1 MLQTKKKVLIFIDW
15 FLPGIKAGGPIKSVS
30 AIVNQ
35 LSNDFDFYVLTRD
48 MDFGEHEAYKG
59 IESNVWIDFKGRAKV
74 CYLSRTHL
82 NPSVIEKHI
91 REIAPHTIY
100 INSFYSKF
108 FSIIPLK
115 IIKMIGFEGR
125 IVLAPRGMLS
135 KGALRIKPLK
145 KKLFIAYSKF
155 ASLHKNVV
163 WHSTKPDETIDI
175 KKVIGNVEVIEI
187 QNLPDVNLIQ
197 PSITRIKGK
206 DELRLIYLGRI
217 AQNKNLSL
225 VLSALNEI
233 KAGQVKLDIYGSI
246 EDKAYWEKCETI
258 IKSLSSNIEVNY
270 KGMLTSG
277 LVQETISNYH
287 YLILLSYSE
296 NYGHAIVE
304 SFSCGT
310 PVIISNTT
318 PWKNLNKL
326 NTGWDVEISST
337 TPTLNTLKAALS
349 LSNENYQKQTIA
361 AYEFAEKHCFDKELM
376 RKFKELF

>member
-1 MLQTKKKVLIFIDW
+1 MSQTKKKVLIFIDW

-35 LSNDFDFYVLTRD
+35 LSNEFDFYVLTTD
-48 MDFGEHEAYKG
+48 TDFGEQQPYQG
-59 IESNVWIDFKGRAKV
+59 IESNKWFDYKGKARV
-74 CYLSRTHL
+74 CYLSKSHL

-115 IIKMIGFEGR
+115 VIKMIGFEGR
-125 IVLAPRGMLS
+125 VVLAPRGMLS
-135 KGALRIKPLK
+135 KGALRIKPFK

-163 WHSTKPDETIDI
+163 WHSTKPDETKDI
-175 KKVIGNVEVIEI
+175 KRVIGNVEVVEI

-197 PSITRIKGK
+197 PSITRTKEK
-206 DELRLIYLGRI
+206 NELRLIYLGRI
-217 AQNKNLSL
+217 AENKNLSL
-225 VLSALNEI
+225 VLSALSEI
-233 KAGQVKLDIYGSI
+233 KTGQVKLDIYGSI
-246 EDKAYWEKCETI
+246 EDENYWAKCETI

-270 KGMLTSG
+270 KGMLNSE

-318 PWKNLNKL
+318 PWKNLFEVNA
-326 NTGWDVEISST
+326 GWDVEINST
-337 TPTLNTLKAALS
+337 ESTLSALNAS
-349 LSNENYQKQTIA
+349 LALTNEGYQKQSRA
-361 AYEFAEKHCFDKELM
+361 AYEFANNYCFDKEIINS
-376 RKFKELF
+376 FKILF

>member
-1 MLQTKKKVLIFIDW
+1 MPQTKKKVLIFIDW

-35 LSNDFDFYVLTRD
+35 LSNDFDFYVLTTD
-48 MDFGEHEAYKG
+48 TDFGENEAYKG
-59 IESNVWIDFKGRAKV
+59 VESNVWIDFKGKAKV
-74 CYLSRTHL
+74 CYLSKTHL
-82 NPSVIEKHI
+82 NPNVIEKHI

-115 IIKMIGFEGR
+115 VIKMIGYEGR
-125 IVLAPRGMLS
+125 LVLAPRGMLS
-135 KGALRIKPLK
+135 KGALRIKPFK
-145 KKLFIAYSKF
+145 KKLFIAYSKL
-155 ASLHKNVV
+155 ASLHKNVI
-163 WHSTKPDETIDI
+163 WHSTKPDETKDI
-175 KKVIGNVEVIEI
+175 KDVIGNVEVIEI
-187 QNLPDVNLIQ
+187 QNLPDVNLLQ
-197 PSITRIKGK
+197 PSVTRTKEK

-217 AQNKNLSL
+217 AENKNLSL
-225 VLSALNEI
+225 VLSALSEI
-233 KAGQVKLDIYGSI
+233 RTGQVKLDVYGSI
-246 EDKAYWEKCETI
+246 EDKAYWAKCETI
-258 IKSLSSNIEVNY
+258 INSLSSNIEVNY
-270 KGMLTSG
+270 KGMLESE

-318 PWKNLNKL
+318 PWKNLSEVNA
-326 NTGWDVEISST
+326 GWDVEINSISST
-337 TPTLNTLKAALS
+337 VNALRTS
-349 LSNENYQKQTIA
+349 LALTNEDYQKQAIA
-361 AYEFAEKHCFDKELM
+361 TFQYAEKHCFDKSLM

>member
-1 MLQTKKKVLIFIDW
+1 MSQTKKKVLIFIDW

-35 LSNDFDFYVLTRD
+35 LSNEFDFYVLTTD
-48 MDFGEHEAYKG
+48 TDFGEHEAYKG
-59 IESNVWIDFKGRAKV
+59 IESNAWIDFKGKAKV
-74 CYLSRTHL
+74 CYLSKTHL
-82 NPSVIEKHI
+82 NPSEIEKHI
-91 REIAPHTIY
+91 REIAPDTIY

-115 IIKMIGFEGR
+115 IIKMLGFEGR
-125 IVLAPRGMLS
+125 LVLAPRGMLS

-155 ASLHKNVV
+155 VSLHKNVT
-163 WHSTKPDETIDI
+163 WHSTKSDETKDI
-175 KKVIGNVEVIEI
+175 KDVIGNVEVMEI

-197 PSITRIKGK
+197 PSITRTKER
-206 DELRLIYLGRI
+206 DVLSLIYLGRI
-217 AQNKNLSL
+217 AENKNLSL
-225 VLSALNEI
+225 VLSALSEI
-233 KAGQVKLDIYGSI
+233 KTGQVKLDIYGSI
-246 EDKAYWEKCETI
+246 EDKAYWAKCESI
-258 IKSLSSNIEVNY
+258 IKNLSTNIEVHY
-270 KGMLTSG
+270 KGMLASEF
-277 LVQETISNYH
+277 VQETISNYH

-326 NTGWDVEISST
+326 NTGWDVGISST
-337 TPTLNTLKAALS
+337 ISTINALQSALS
-349 LSNENYQKQTIA
+349 LANDEYQKQTIA
-361 AYEFAEKHCFDKELM
+361 AYEFAEKHCFDKDLM

>member
-1 MLQTKKKVLIFIDW
+1 MSQTKKKVLIFIDW

-35 LSNDFDFYVLTRD
+35 LSSEFDFYVLTTD
-48 MDFGEHEAYKG
+48 TDFGEQQPYQG
-59 IESNVWIDFKGRAKV
+59 IESNKWIDYKSKAKV
-74 CYLSRTHL
+74 CYLSKSHL
-82 NPSVIEKHI
+82 NPQVIEKHI
-91 REIAPHTIY
+91 RDIAPDTIY

-115 IIKMIGFEGR
+115 VIKMIGFGGR
-125 IVLAPRGMLS
+125 VVLAPRGMLS

-175 KKVIGNVEVIEI
+175 KNVIGNVEVVEI
-187 QNLPDVNLIQ
+187 QNLPDVNLLQ
-197 PSITRIKGK
+197 PSIRRTKEK
-206 DELRLIYLGRI
+206 NELRLIYLGRI
-217 AQNKNLSL
+217 AENKNLSL
-225 VLSALNEI
+225 VLSALSEI
-233 KAGQVKLDIYGSI
+233 KAGHVKLDIFGSI
-246 EDKAYWEKCETI
+246 EDKSYWAKCEAI
-258 IKSLSSNIEVNY
+258 IKTLSSNIEVNY
-270 KGMLTSG
+270 KGMLDSE

-318 PWKNLNKL
+318 PWKNLLGVNA
-326 NTGWDVEISST
+326 GWDVEINSTSST
-337 TPTLNTLKAALS
+337 VNALQTAIA
-349 LSNENYQKQTIA
+349 LTNEDYQKQSIA
-361 AYEFAEKHCFDKELM
+361 AYQYAEKHCFDKHLIK
-376 RKFKELF
+376 KFKELF

>member
-1 MLQTKKKVLIFIDW
+1 MSQTKKKVLIFIDW

-35 LSNDFDFYVLTRD
+35 LSNEFDFYVLTTD
-48 MDFGEHEAYKG
+48 TDFGEQQPYQG
-59 IESNVWIDFKGRAKV
+59 IESNKWFDYNGKARV
-74 CYLSRTHL
+74 CYLSKSHL

-115 IIKMIGFEGR
+115 VIKMIGFER
-125 IVLAPRGMLS
+125 RVVLAPRGMLS
-135 KGALRIKPLK
+135 KGALRIKPFK

-163 WHSTKPDETIDI
+163 WHSTKPDETKDI
-175 KKVIGNVEVIEI
+175 KRVIGNVEVVEI

-197 PSITRIKGK
+197 PSITRTKEK
-206 DELRLIYLGRI
+206 NELRLIYLGRI
-217 AQNKNLSL
+217 AENKNLSL
-225 VLSALNEI
+225 VLSALSEI
-233 KAGQVKLDIYGSI
+233 KTGQVKLDIYGSI
-246 EDKAYWEKCETI
+246 EDENYWAKCETI

-270 KGMLTSG
+270 KGMLNSE

-326 NTGWDVEISST
+326 NVGWDIEINST
-337 TPTLNTLKAALS
+337 ESTVSALNASLALT
-349 LSNENYQKQTIA
+349 NEGYQKQSRA
-361 AYEFAEKHCFDKELM
+361 AYEFANNYCFDKELINS
-376 RKFKELF
+376 FKILF